1 MTRGRAGA
9 MLGPE
14 GAKIDYVAALLGGRD
29 TTARGWPRLPADVR
43 ALFTAYAAGLNHYAE
58 KHPGEVRMRG
68 LFPVTG
74 EDVVAGFVLRS
85 PFFFGLDSVLG
96 KLASG
101 EPLGSEGGPATDVT
115 GKVVPRAAKP
125 PVSHPGDE

>member
-1 MTRGRAGA
+1 MRISGLEFRRV
-9 MLGPE
+9 LFQSN
-14 GAKIDYVAALLGGRD
+14 
-29 TTARGWPRLPADVR
+29 DVR

-96 KLASG
+96 KLAAG
-101 EPLGSEGGPATDVT
+101 EPLGREGGPAIDVT
-115 GKVVPRAAKP
+115 GKVVPRVGRKSTRLNS
-125 PVSHPGDE
+125 SH